1 MYAVWTAIDRSD
13 NWYLSTNDECQEHQ
27 RRESGWSVPGGRHV
41 RIVKAISP
49 NISARF
55 WSAVE
60 NEPDELRY
68 GAQISI
74 WVRWMVLAGAM
85 VEVNYRVDYG
95 STSHIF
101 NMLYILAMMGING
114 CVYLRLRSKGKVGLG
129 WLFALS
135 LMDVVCIAFSTSLSG
150 GLESRYFVL
159 YFFSLACFAAVCTP
173 WRLNML
179 WVSAVALSYVAV
191 CVLAN
196 PGIDLAA
203 QDEKVL
209 FYRVGAFYA
218 VVAMVNIVTRIERN
232 RRQNAVERERE
243 LHRQRIEISQ
253 NIHDS
258 TAQWAYLIGLGI
270 EAAVDA
276 GDQTNKEQIK
286 RLDATAE
293 LSRYVMWELRHPI
306 DGGQI
311 FQGKDLNDLL
321 RTHTSTFTA
330 ITSVPATF
338 THSGEEPPLSTVQR
352 TLLFSIAHN
361 ALTNAFR
368 HADADSVGLSVEY
381 GEECLRM
388 SVADDGVGLP
398 QNFADRGHG
407 FRNMRADAER
417 MGGRLEVGKG
427 PSGRGTTVTCVLPG
441 RDFRGGD

>member
-1 MYAVWTAIDRSD
+1 MRIVNAIG
-13 NWYLSTNDECQEHQ
+13 
-27 RRESGWSVPGGRHV
+27 SGISSRVWSV
-41 RIVKAISP
+41 I
-49 NISARF
+49 
-55 WSAVE
+55 E
-60 NEPDELRY
+60 NEPDELSY

-74 WVRWMVLAGAM
+74 WMRWVIMVGAM

-95 STSHIF
+95 SASHIF
-101 NMLYILAMMGING
+101 NMLYILAMMGFNG
-114 CVYLRLRSKGKVGLG
+114 YVYLRLRSKGTVGLG

-135 LMDVVCIAFSTSLSG
+135 VMDALCVSFSTSLSG

-159 YFFSLACFAAVCTP
+159 YFFSLACFAAVCTS

-179 WVSAVALSYVAV
+179 WVSAVALLYIAV

-232 RRQNAVERERE
+232 RRQNAVDRESE
-243 LHRQRIEISQ
+243 LHRQRIELSQ
-253 NIHDS
+253 NIHNS

-270 EAAVDA
+270 EAAVKV
-276 GDQTNKEQIK
+276 GDQTNTEQIDK
-286 RLDATAE
+286 LNATAK

-321 RTHTSTFTA
+321 WTHTSTFTA

-338 THSGEEPPLSTVQR
+338 THSGVEPSLSTIQR
-352 TLLFSIAHN
+352 TLLFSIVHN

-368 HADADSVGLSVEY
+368 HADAENVSVAVEY
-381 GEECLRM
+381 GADCLRM
-388 SVADDGVGLP
+388 SVADDGMGLP
-398 QNFADRGHG
+398 ENFAERGHG
-407 FRNMRADAER
+407 FSNMMADAER
-417 MGGRLEVGKG
+417 MGGRLEVGRG
-427 PSGRGTTVTCVLPG
+427 PSGRGTTVTCILPDREIKG
-441 RDFRGGD
+441 GANNDRGHTD